1 VVEVGLKWEEIVGV
15 EVIEGVEVMVELG
28 KGGSKGADESRR
40 EED

>member
-28 KGGSKGADESRR
+28 
-40 EED
+40 